1 VDPYAWPWNPEALV
15 IFPGLATAYFLYGLR
30 RYGPAPWWRIA
41 SFSAA
46 MTMLLVVSVTP
57 LHTLA
62 VERLLVVHLLQNVV
76 LAEWAPLLVVIGLTP
91 AMAERLVAWL
101 PGARTLTHPA
111 VALPLW
117 LVNYAFWHVPAVY
130 DAALRSPHGLLHL
143 EHALYFVTGLLMWW
157 PVVQDAPHRLP
168 SAGRAAYTFA
178 AFVLGSPIGLLLALV
193 PEPVYEFYE
202 QAPRTWGLTALSDQ
216 QLAGGAMAFE
226 QGVVFGAVF
235 AFWFARF
242 LAEQDR
248 QDADAPT

>member
-15 IFPGLATAYFLYGLR
+15 VVPGIAFAYFLYGLR
-30 RYGPAPWWRIA
+30 SYGPAPWWRIA
-41 SFSAA
+41 SFSTAVVL
-46 MTMLLVVSVTP
+46 LLVVLVTP

-62 VERLLVVHLLQNVV
+62 IQRLLTIHLLQNVV
-76 LAEWAPLLVVIGLTP
+76 LAEWAPLLLLIGLTP
-91 AMAERLVAWL
+91 AMGERLAAWL

-130 DAALRSPHGLLHL
+130 DAALRSPQGLLHL
-143 EHALYFVTGLLMWW
+143 EHLLYLVTGLLMWW
-157 PVVQDAPHRLP
+157 PVVVDAPQHLP
-168 SAGRAAYTFA
+168 SGGRAAYTFA

-193 PEPVYEFYE
+193 PRSVYEFYE
-202 QAPRTWGLTALSDQ
+202 QAPRTWGLSALSDQ

-226 QGVVFGAVF
+226 QGIVFGAVA

-248 QDADAPT
+248 VDADAPT